1 MFPGEELPDY
11 FVNAQ
16 TLTPLEHVKMQAALQ
31 QWVDTS
37 ISKTINCPEDISFEE
52 FKEVYIEAYKTGCK
66 GCTTYRPNTITGSVL
81 SVEPEQTFTATVPST
96 QDVMYVPDR
105 DVVLDGKT
113 YKLKWAGIPHAFYI
127 TINNTASGDPF
138 EIFINTQNVE
148 SQSWI
153 TALTRMISAVFRH
166 GGDVS
171 FVPKEL
177 MNIHDPKGGAWVD
190 GEFVPSLMAAIGRI
204 VAKHMEKEIGTGELC
219 GDCGEHAVIFT
230 GGCFTCQSCG
240 HSKCG

>member
-1 MFPGEELPDY
+1 MD
-11 FVNAQ
+11 
-16 TLTPLEHVKMQAALQ
+16 HVRMQAALQ
-31 QWVDTS
+31 KHVDTS
-37 ISKTINCPEDISFEE
+37 ISKTVNCPEDIPFED

-66 GCTTYRPNTITGSVL
+66 GCTTYRPNAITGSVL
-81 SVEPEQTFTATVPST
+81 SVEPAKKDEPPLLAENKIT
-96 QDVMYVPDR
+96 DR
-105 DVVLDGKT
+105 DQVLDGKT
-113 YKLKWAGIPHAFYI
+113 YKLKWAGIPHAFYV
-127 TINNTASGDPF
+127 TINNTAQGQPF

-171 FVPKEL
+171 FVPQEL

-204 VAKHMEKEIGTGELC
+204 VAKHMDQTIGTGETC
-219 GDCGEHAVIFT
+219 SDCGENAVIYT
-230 GGCFTCQSCG
+230 GGCYTCTSCG